1 MRALERKSG
10 QTLRAELIRAE
21 LRRIEIMQRR
31 WNALTVA
38 ERVAVAKISPDLSL
52 FFRRPLDG
60 KKPLGDK
67 QANGAP
73 LPNDRHRR

>member
-1 MRALERKSG
+1 MRALEKKSG

-60 KKPLGDK
+60 KKPQGDK
-67 QANGAP
+67 QGQFIA
-73 LPNDRHRR
+73 R

>member
-1 MRALERKSG
+1 MRALEKKCG

-60 KKPLGDK
+60 KNPR
-67 QANGAP
+67 AISRAS
-73 LPNDRHRR
+73 

>member
-1 MRALERKSG
+1 MRALEKKSG

-67 QANGAP
+67 QGQFIA
-73 LPNDRHRR
+73 R

>member
-1 MRALERKSG
+1 MRALEKKSG

-52 FFRRPLDG
+52 FFRRPLDW
-60 KKPLGDK
+60 KKPQGDK
-67 QANGAP
+67 QGQFIA
-73 LPNDRHRR
+73 R